1 MRMQRLVR
9 KTIGFSTST
18 PMHDIVMGL
27 CVNRDACGRAG

>member
-18 PMHDIVMGL
+18 PMHDIVMGV
-27 CVNRDACGRAG
+27 CVHRHACGQAV